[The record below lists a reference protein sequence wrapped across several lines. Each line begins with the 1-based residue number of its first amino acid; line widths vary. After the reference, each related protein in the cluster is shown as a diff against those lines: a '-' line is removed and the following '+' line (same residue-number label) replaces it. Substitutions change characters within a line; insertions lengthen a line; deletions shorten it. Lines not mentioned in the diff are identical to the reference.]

1 MVDQLI
7 HSSQFL
13 DLIRRCNHCGSCQT
27 GCPLFKTTCRTA
39 LSARG
44 KMIILQDILEDR
56 QEICDELIES
66 IFQCTL
72 CGACAAR
79 CPAGVEAPDILKAAR
94 KDMVEIGVCHPA
106 FQGMDQILTKH
117 SNIYASEERE
127 TFGGKVNQRAEV
139 VYFMGCVGRHREG
152 EAVAAC
158 LDLLDYLHIDYTLI
172 DEGCCGGVLEDVGFS
187 IHEDL
192 SARNVGLILNAGAKT
207 VITGCPYCMR
217 TFKNKETYKPLRDA
231 GIEVMH
237 FSQFLN
243 DFEFG
248 VRSELKVTY
257 HDPCDLGRHAGIY
270 EEPRQIIGKIASNFV
285 ELPSHHGDSLCCG
298 AGGGMRGAYA
308 KNSLAM
314 ARQRL
319 EQVEEVGAD
328 VLLTECNSCVHN
340 LTNARM
346 RKQKFQI
353 CTISQF
359 IKQLLEEKGVE
370 LEVERTR
377 GQKGHF

>member
-1 MVDQLI
+1 MVDPLI
-7 HSSQFL
+7 HSTRFF

-27 GCPLFKTTCRTA
+27 DCPLFKATCRTS

-44 KMIILQDILEDR
+44 KMIILQDILEYR

-66 IFQCTL
+66 FFQCTL

-79 CPAGVEAPDILKAAR
+79 CPAGVDAPDILRAAR
-94 KDMVEIGVCHPA
+94 RDMIRMGICHPV
-106 FQGMDQILTKH
+106 FQSMDQILTKH
-117 SNIYASEERE
+117 PNIYAAEERE
-127 TFGGKVNQRAEV
+127 TFGRKVNQRTEV
-139 VYFMGCVGRHREG
+139 VFFMGCVGRYREG
-152 EAVAAC
+152 ESVAAS
-158 LDLLDYLHIDYTLI
+158 LDLLDYLQIGYTLI
-172 DEGCCGGVLEDVGFS
+172 DEVCCGGVLEDVGFS

-192 SARNVGLILNAGAKT
+192 PAKNVALILDTGARS

-217 TFKNKETYKPLRDA
+217 TFKNKEAYKPLRDA
-231 GIEVMH
+231 DIEVMH
-237 FSQFLN
+237 FSQFLKE
-243 DFEFG
+243 FEFG

-257 HDPCDLGRHAGIY
+257 HDPCDLGRHSGIY
-270 EEPRQIIGKIASNFV
+270 EDPRRIIGKIASNFV
-285 ELPSHHGDSLCCG
+285 ELPNNHGNSLCCG

-308 KNSLAM
+308 RNSLAM

-319 EQVEEVGAD
+319 EQVEELGVD

-340 LTNARM
+340 LTNAKL

-359 IKQLLEEKGVE
+359 IKRLLADKGMV
-370 LEVERTR
+370 LEVE
-377 GQKGHF
+377 KDKVPELS

>member
-1 MVDQLI
+1 MVDQLTYS
-7 HSSQFL
+7 HRFF
-13 DLIRRCNHCGSCQT
+13 DLIRRCNHCGSCQS
-27 GCPLFKTTCRTA
+27 GCPLFRTTRRTA

-44 KMIILQDILEDR
+44 KMIILQDILEER
-56 QEICDELIES
+56 QEFCCELIES
-66 IFQCTL
+66 LFQCTL

-79 CPAGVEAPDILKAAR
+79 CPAGLDAPDILKAAR
-94 KDMVEIGVCHPA
+94 RDMAKIGICHPV
-106 FQGMDQILTKH
+106 FQGLDRILTDH
-117 SNIYASEERE
+117 RNIYATEEHE
-127 TFGGKVNQRAEV
+127 TFGRKVNQKAEV
-139 VYFMGCVGRHREG
+139 VFFMGCVGRYREG
-152 EAVAAC
+152 EAVVAS

-172 DEGCCGGVLEDVGFS
+172 DEVCCGGISEDVGFS

-192 SARNVGLILNAGAKT
+192 SVKNVGLILDTGAKS

-237 FSQFLN
+237 LSQFLK
-243 DFEFG
+243 DFQFG

-285 ELPSHHGDSLCCG
+285 ELPNHHADSLCCG

-319 EQVEEVGAD
+319 EQVEELGAD

-346 RKQKFQI
+346 RKHKFQI

-359 IKQLLEEKGVE
+359 IGRLLEEKGS
-370 LEVERTR
+370 R
-377 GQKGHF
+377 GEKDEW